1 MHPHVPPVSRVTLF
15 QGGIEPKAGR
25 HPTFYRPLYSFTEII
40 FDKCLPENS
49 KENRLLYIIKFFSCF
64 YTVVERDNETTVKL

>member
-25 HPTFYRPLYSFTEII
+25 HPTFYRPLYSFTDII
-40 FDKCLPENS
+40 FDKCLPENR
-49 KENRLLYIIKFFSCF
+49 KEN
-64 YTVVERDNETTVKL
+64 